1 LIKKRFFLKFLK
13 PFLKK
18 EKPMNNKNVII
29 KKEIKNIIKKI
40 NEILSIEKINE
51 IAQQTNAIDKRI
63 RSMSL
68 YSYTLT
74 MILANTL
81 EKEISI
87 SAIIDKAIENNIIE
101 REGITDAALS
111 YQVDKRGS
119 DFFKKLFEELMKIA
133 VFFPRKTRRK
143 IIRSFNKVNVFDA
156 TVIKLCEKL
165 IGTYKGS
172 NGKSSLKLHFRYNY
186 NSGIPEG
193 ICITEGKNSDLTNM
207 VLEDTITPN
216 TLYLQDL
223 GYYDFDLFKQYC
235 ENDCYFVSRVKINAK
250 CVILKDL
257 SGRHKE
263 LECMEM
269 DRFKNAC
276 SFDFEY
282 DLLVKLENDLIV
294 RLVKV
299 YSESDNK
306 YYRYYTN
313 LFDTDE
319 WSIWDIKDLYT
330 LRWSIE
336 IFFRDLKHVLGCI
349 HMVFRTK
356 DRILS
361 QIYSALCYYVIV
373 RIFMF
378 VASFEDN
385 KNLDYYSFSYCSR
398 FVKMNI
404 VSLYKQYLLSEMFD
418 VKDFVNHCLFDI
430 KNKGGKKHY
439 STLSKRNKR
448 LT

>member
-1 LIKKRFFLKFLK
+1 
-13 PFLKK
+13 
-18 EKPMNNKNVII
+18 MNSKNVII
-29 KKEIKNIIKKI
+29 NKEIKNIIKKI
-40 NEILSIEKINE
+40 NEILSVEKINE
-51 IAQQTNAIDKRI
+51 IAQQTNAADKRI

-74 MILANTL
+74 MLLSNTL

-119 DFFKKLFEELMKIA
+119 DYFKKLFEELVKIA
-133 VFFPRKTRRK
+133 ILFPRKTRRK
-143 IIRSFNKVNVFDA
+143 IIRSFDKVNVFDA

-165 IGTYKGS
+165 IDTYKGS
-172 NGKSSLKLHFRYNY
+172 NGKSSLKLHLIYNY
-186 NSGIPEG
+186 DSGLPEG
-193 ICITEGKNSDLTNM
+193 TCITEGKESDLTNM
-207 VLEDTITPN
+207 LLEDNITPN
-216 TLYLQDL
+216 ALYLQDL
-223 GYYDFDLFKQYC
+223 GYYDFDLFKLYGV
-235 ENDCYFVSRVKINAK
+235 NDCYFVSRVKINAK

-257 SGRHKE
+257 SGNHKK
-263 LECMEM
+263 LEGMEM
-269 DRFKNAC
+269 DRFQNAC
-276 SFDFEY
+276 SLDFEY
-282 DLLVKLENDLIV
+282 DLLVQLENDLIV

-319 WSIWDIKDLYT
+319 WSIFDIKDLYT

-356 DRILS
+356 DRVLS

-373 RIFMF
+373 RIFMLA
-378 VASFEDN
+378 ASFEDN
-385 KNLDYYSFSYCSR
+385 KDIDYYSFSYCSR
-398 FVKMNI
+398 FVKLNL
-404 VSLYKQYLLSEMFD
+404 VSSYKMYLLSEGFD
-418 VKDFVNHCLFDI
+418 ITDFVSHCLYDI
-430 KNKGGKKHY
+430 KKKAGKTHY
-439 STLSKRNKR
+439 DRLSKRNKR